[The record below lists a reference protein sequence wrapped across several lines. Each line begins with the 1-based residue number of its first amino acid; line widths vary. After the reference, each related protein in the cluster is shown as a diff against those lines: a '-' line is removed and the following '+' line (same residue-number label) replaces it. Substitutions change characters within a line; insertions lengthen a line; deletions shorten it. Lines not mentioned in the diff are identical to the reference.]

1 MIVKLFGLVDLV
13 LIISIVLVYLE
24 MSKIFALVM
33 ILFFLFKTLFFI
45 SDFASY
51 FDLACAVIFG
61 LTLVGFFNIVT
72 WIALVWIGQKAL
84 FSLLA

>member
-33 ILFFLFKTLFFI
+33 ILIFLFKTLFFI

-51 FDLACAVIFG
+51 FDLACAVILG

-72 WIALVWIGQKAL
+72 LITFVLI
-84 FSLLA
+84 